1 MTNPADPVESALRH
15 SAYLEDETFTDGVM
29 GALPPRRP
37 RLRSAVLLVA
47 GVVAG
52 LVGAATLGEPIT
64 AAVVALGASTV
75 TATILGGAVL
85 ALAAGVLLRAARE

>member
-1 MTNPADPVESALRH
+1 MINPADPVEAALRD
-15 SAYLEDETFTDGVM
+15 SAYLDDEEFTDGVM

-37 RLRSAVLLVA
+37 RPRGAVLLVA

-64 AAVVALGASTV
+64 AAVVALGASTG
-75 TATILGGAVL
+75 TAMILGGAVL
-85 ALAAGVLLRAARE
+85 ALAAGVLLRTARE